1 MDVGSA
7 HRRMERLWPPTLHRC
22 RMDNEKPNLRVLMIE
37 DQRAMAENI
46 WEFLESCGHMM
57 DYAADGMAG
66 LQLALENPYDVI
78 VLDIGLPRLD
88 GIEVCK
94 RYRAGEGTAP
104 ILMLTARD
112 QLEDKLLGFESGAD
126 DYLTKPFA
134 LRELEARIRALH
146 KRRHRQ
152 TPAVLRVGDLSLDA
166 SARRAVRRGQTLS
179 LTPAGYRLLEALMRK
194 SPNVLGYAELAQTL
208 WGDTEHDAARLHTHL
223 SLLRA
228 AVDRPFDQ
236 PLIVTVHGF
245 GYRIAQPSAN

>member
-1 MDVGSA
+1 
-7 HRRMERLWPPTLHRC
+7 
-22 RMDNEKPNLRVLMIE
+22 MDNDKPKLRVLLIE

-46 WEFLESCGHMM
+46 WEFLESCGHVM
-57 DYAADGMAG
+57 DHAADGQTG

-94 RYRAGEGTAP
+94 RYRAADGAVP

-134 LRELEARIRALH
+134 LRELEVRIRALY
-146 KRRHRQ
+146 RRRLRA
-152 TPAVLRVGDLSLDA
+152 TPAVLHVGDLSLDVP
-166 SARRAVRRGQTLS
+166 ARKATRQGQALS

-194 SPNVLGYAELAQTL
+194 SPNVLVYAELAQAL

-236 PLIVTVHGF
+236 PLIMTVHGF
-245 GYRIAQPSAN
+245 GYRIVEPAAN